1 MYYIFMISNN
11 YNQTLYSF
19 QVVVYFLKMHKILTM
34 YFKNTDAKYRYLH
47 ATPFSFF
54 WDYFAFF
61 QELFVYGLKVSASNS
76 SWKNWYKF
84 PPKIIFCIRNIH
96 FVPVHTSHNNYFS
109 FSLSFPSFLHHFF
122 PKIKKIKFL
131 RYWKIKTN

>member
-19 QVVVYFLKMHKILTM
+19 QVVVYLLKMHKILTM

-54 WDYFAFF
+54 EIILPFF
-61 QELFVYGLKVSASNS
+61 
-76 SWKNWYKF
+76 
-84 PPKIIFCIRNIH
+84 RN
-96 FVPVHTSHNNYFS
+96 Y
-109 FSLSFPSFLHHFF
+109 LYMGW
-122 PKIKKIKFL
+122 KFL
-131 RYWKIKTN
+131 RQIVPEKIDSNSLRK